1 MDNVNSTVMA
11 DDLTE
16 NIRIGDSVLYQELED
31 EVVLLNMENQEYYGL
46 NDVGARM
53 WKSLME
59 TGNVAATA
67 DLLSRLYQAEGTVI
81 RADIESLVRDLTAAG
96 LLKRR

>member
-1 MDNVNSTVMA
+1 MA
-11 DDLTE
+11 EHLTG

-59 TGNVAATA
+59 TGSVAASA
-67 DLLSRLYQAEGTVI
+67 DRLSGLYEADETVI
-81 RADIESLVRDLTAAG
+81 RADLESLVRDLTAVG
-96 LLKRR
+96 LLQRC